1 MTALRLSLFYAVLFG
16 GTGVSLPY
24 IGLWLKAEGLTG
36 AEIGALLAAPMLAR
50 VVTGPL
56 IAVWADGFRLR
67 RTALGV
73 LAGVSALAYAALA
86 LGTGLAPRFAAWFV
100 AATAIGACVPLI
112 DVLALRRARAD
123 GFDFGRPRGVGSLAF
138 VAANV
143 TMGALLAAGTR
154 DLIVLWIVGF
164 AGLACL
170 VALTLLPREPVGDG
184 PTRKR
189 DRFAGLG
196 RLLGDPL
203 FLTAIV
209 SVGLIQAAHAFYYGF
224 STLVWT
230 EQGISEA
237 WTGLLWAFG
246 VGVEIVFLWFLG
258 PWRNRLGPERLLVLG
273 GAGAVVRWTA
283 MAFAPPLW
291 ALWPLQ
297 ALHAL
302 SFAASFMAGLELLE
316 RLSPPE
322 SATAAQTLSSALSA
336 GLLIGLATVISGPL
350 YDAYGAGGYL
360 AMATMAGLGL
370 VGAVRLR
377 SALRRR
383 PAPG

>member
-1 MTALRLSLFYAVLFG
+1 MTALRLSLFYALLFG

-24 IGLWLKAEGLTG
+24 VSLWLKGRGLSG

-50 VVTGPL
+50 VLTGPL

-67 RTALGV
+67 RTALGLLTA
-73 LAGVSALAYAALA
+73 LAAAAYAALT
-86 LGTGLAPRFAAWFV
+86 LGSGFAPWFAAWFV
-100 AATAIGACVPLI
+100 AATAIGASVPLI
-112 DVLALRRARAD
+112 DVLTLRRAATD

-138 VAANV
+138 VCANV
-143 TMGALLAAGTR
+143 AMGALLGAAFTR
-154 DLIVLWIVGF
+154 DLIVVWIVVF
-164 AGLACL
+164 AAAACAAAFL
-170 VALTLLPREPVGDG
+170 VLPSEPVG
-184 PTRKR
+184 TSLVRKR

-196 RLLGDPL
+196 RLLGDRD
-203 FLTAIV
+203 FVVAIL

-230 EQGISEA
+230 AQGIDAA

-246 VGVEIVFLWFLG
+246 VAVEIVFLWFLG
-258 PWRNRLGPERLLVLG
+258 PVRARFGPERLLILG
-273 GAGAVVRWTA
+273 GVGAVARWTA

-302 SFAASFMAGLELLE
+302 SFAASFMAGLQLLQ

-336 GLLIGLATVISGPL
+336 GLLIGLATVLSGPL
-350 YDAYGAGGYL
+350 FDAYGARGYL
-360 AMATMAGLGL
+360 AMAATAALGL
-370 VGAVRLR
+370 FGALKLR
-377 SALRRR
+377 SSLAARS
-383 PAPG
+383 